1 MPKMIVH
8 APEGTFDAA
17 ARQQIAAAL
26 TELGLT
32 CEALPK
38 SPFVKSTVWTYF
50 NDYAADAVFM
60 GGRPATVKIVSL
72 QVYVIAGGLDEDAK
86 RRLIEGATFILDRH
100 PGSGEHAP
108 VYVVIHEIAERNWGI
123 FGATADLE
131 ALRASA
137 IDAPALGSGVLDPPR
152 ITG

>member
-8 APEGTFDAA
+8 APEGTFDAS
-17 ARQQIAAAL
+17 ARQQVAAAL

-50 NDYAADAVFM
+50 NAYAADAVFM
-60 GGRPATVKIVSL
+60 GEQPATAKVVSL
-72 QVYVIAGGLDEDAK
+72 QVYVIAGGLDADAK
-86 RRLIEGATFILDRH
+86 RSLIEGATAILGRNM
-100 PGSGEHAP
+100 GGGTRVP
-108 VYVVIHEIAERNWGI
+108 VYVVIHEIAESNWGL

-137 IDAPALGSGVLDPPR
+137 IDAPAFGFEA
-152 ITG
+152 

>member
-8 APEGTFDAA
+8 APAGAFDAA
-17 ARQQIAAAL
+17 ARQQVAAAL
-26 TELGLT
+26 TELALT

-50 NDYAADAVFM
+50 NAYAADAVFM
-60 GGRPATVKIVSL
+60 GERPATAKVVSL
-72 QVYVIAGGLDEDAK
+72 QVYVIAGGLDADAK
-86 RRLIEGATFILDRH
+86 RRLIEGATAILGRH
-100 PGSGEHAP
+100 RGGGTPVP
-108 VYVVIHEIAERNWGI
+108 VYVVIHEIAESNWGL

-137 IDAPALGSGVLDPPR
+137 IDAPALGSDV
-152 ITG
+152 

>member
-1 MPKMIVH
+1 MPKMILH
-8 APEGTFDAA
+8 APQGAFDAA

-60 GGRPATVKIVSL
+60 GGRPANATIVSL
-72 QVYVIAGGLDEDAK
+72 QVYVIAGGLDADAK
-86 RRLIEGATFILDRH
+86 RRLIEGATAILGRH
-100 PGSGEHAP
+100 LGGRAPVP
-108 VYVVIHEIAERNWGI
+108 VYVVIHEIAESNWGL
-123 FGATADLE
+123 FGATADLA
-131 ALRASA
+131 ALRASP
-137 IDAPALGSGVLDPPR
+137 IDAPAFGSDN
-152 ITG
+152 

>member
-8 APEGTFDAA
+8 APAGAFDAS
-17 ARQQIAAAL
+17 ARQHIAAAL
-26 TELGLT
+26 TELGIT
-32 CEALPK
+32 CEALPM

-50 NDYAADAVFM
+50 NTYTADAVFM
-60 GGRPATVKIVSL
+60 GGQPATMTIVSL

-86 RRLIEGATFILDRH
+86 RRLIEGATAILGRH
-100 PGSGEHAP
+100 LGGGTRVP
-108 VYVVIHEIAERNWGI
+108 VYVVIHEIAESNWGL

-137 IDAPALGSGVLDPPR
+137 IDAPALGSDV
-152 ITG
+152 